1 MRQKTA
7 RTLPIFA
14 GAVLVCG
21 LMLGNAEHTAAG
33 MTSVRSS
40 LVRVSRPV
48 RSPQAYIGRPV
59 RRPRHQSH
67 HRRNHHHRR
76 YSYRPYYPFFGF
88 YEYDDYWYDY
98 PLTYTV
104 PGEYRRLPAFR
115 MPSFF
120 HYPGA
125 LGKDEALDLIEVSP
139 SGPRS

>member
-7 RTLPIFA
+7 RTLPILA

-21 LMLGNAEHTAAG
+21 LVLGNVEHTAAG
-33 MTSVRSS
+33 MTTVRSS
-40 LVRVSRPV
+40 PVRASRPV
-48 RSPQAYIGRPV
+48 RSSPARVGRPV
-59 RRPRHQSH
+59 RSPRHQYH
-67 HRRNHHHRR
+67 YRRDHHHRR
-76 YSYRPYYPFFGF
+76 YSYRPSYLFFGF
-88 YEYDDYWYDY
+88 YGYDDYWYDY

-115 MPSFF
+115 MPGFF

-125 LGKDEALDLIEVSP
+125 LGKDEDLDLIEVSP